1 MPING
6 SSYVSLTPRTRFLVG
21 LSRSDYETKA
31 RVRQAHESVLKHR
44 RSGSLDREPEQT
56 ASRPRRR
63 AKLTSKQVDI
73 IVRDYQAG
81 VPVQQIADKLYI
93 HRKTVHHNLK
103 RRGVPPR
110 GR

>member
-1 MPING
+1 M
-6 SSYVSLTPRTRFLVG
+6 S
-21 LSRSDYETKA
+21 
-31 RVRQAHESVLKHR
+31 H
-44 RSGSLDREPEQT
+44 
-56 ASRPRRR
+56 
-63 AKLTSKQVDI
+63 I

-110 GR
+110 GRSA

>member
-1 MPING
+1 MH
-6 SSYVSLTPRTRFLVG
+6 VG
-21 LSRSDYETKA
+21 LSWGHYETRA
-31 RVRQAHESVLKHR
+31 RLRQAHSSVLQHK
-44 RSGSLDREPEQT
+44 RSGGLDREPQQGPI
-56 ASRPRRR
+56 RVRRR

-81 VPVQQIADKLYI
+81 LPLQQIADKFNI
-93 HRKTVHHNLK
+93 HRKTVHHNLQ

>member
-1 MPING
+1 M
-6 SSYVSLTPRTRFLVG
+6 L
-21 LSRSDYETKA
+21 E
-31 RVRQAHESVLKHR
+31 HR
-44 RSGSLDREPEQT
+44 ASGALDREPQQA
-56 ASRPRRR
+56 ASRTRRR

-81 VPVQQIADKLYI
+81 LPLQQIADKFNI
-93 HRKTVHHNLK
+93 HRKTVHHNLQ

>member
-1 MPING
+1 M
-6 SSYVSLTPRTRFLVG
+6 G

-31 RVRQAHESVLKHR
+31 RVRQAHESALKHR
-44 RSGSLDREPEQT
+44 RSGALDREPEQA
-56 ASRPRRR
+56 ASRSRRR

-81 VPVQQIADKLYI
+81 VPIQQIAEKFNI
-93 HRKTVHHNLK
+93 HRKTVHHNLQ

-110 GR
+110 G